1 MLNRNRRKFKLPNG
15 TSVSLVCLNN
25 KRARAIADLCKA
37 PTNLICITNLQ
48 QKCYYLLQI
57 TVKADT
63 VHLIFFCTLPTA
75 KALAEIKRALTESFE
90 AAVDEAVLVIYEN
103 KVYARDDAVGCEIKT
118 GIKRG
123 VMPVINA
130 LLYCQP

>member
-1 MLNRNRRKFKLPNG
+1 LNRNKLKFKLPNG
-15 TSVSLVCLNN
+15 TPVSLVCLNN
-25 KRARAIADLCKA
+25 GKARAIADLCKA
-37 PTNLICITNLQ
+37 PTSPICITSFQ
-48 QKCYYLLQI
+48 QNFHYLLQI

-63 VHLIFFCTLPTA
+63 VHLIFFCALPTA

-90 AAVDEAVLVIYEN
+90 TAVDEAVLVIYEN
-103 KVYARDDAVGCEIKT
+103 KAYALDDAIGCEIKT

-130 LLYCQP
+130 LLYC

>member
-1 MLNRNRRKFKLPNG
+1 MPNG

-25 KRARAIADLCKA
+25 EKVRATADLCKA
-37 PTNLICITNLQ
+37 PTSPICIANFQ
-48 QKCYYLLQI
+48 QNFHYLLQI

-118 GIKRG
+118 GIKKG

-130 LLYCQP
+130 LLSCRP